1 MKPQRRLRFLV
12 DVCTAS
18 RALTSMLVGE
28 GHDVV
33 IASRTSPESDE
44 FLMGVALREGRILI
58 TEDKDYGELVFAQGM
73 AHPCIVRLHRM
84 SAPEQVTAMRKLIG
98 DEAESMVDG
107 AMIVVTRDR
116 VRVSSGSQGGD

>member
-1 MKPQRRLRFLV
+1 M
-12 DVCTAS
+12 
-18 RALTSMLVGE
+18 
-28 GHDVV
+28 

-44 FLMGVALREGRILI
+44 FLMGMALREGRILI

-84 SAPEQVTAMRKLIG
+84 SAPEQVTAMRKLIR
-98 DEAESMVDG
+98 DVAESLVDG

-116 VRVSSGSQGGD
+116 VRTSRGSQGGD